1 MKKILNLIAFLVAM
15 TNTTTA
21 QNTAQPANLTIYDS
35 EGNLTDSYEFKYD
48 ANGNQIEE
56 TDFSSDELVGNMK
69 RYYSYTSDGKIQAV
83 VSHKMENGKWNV
95 YRKNQYSY
103 NAEGSLIG
111 ECSYQ
116 WINGTWIPFSKT
128 ELEYTEL
135 GYTKYSY
142 EWIDA
147 KWEVKFKDVHC
158 ISANGDFSTYYAH
171 KCSNFVLVSKS
182 LVGYNDAG
190 KDKLRQ
196 TWTVQNGDE
205 ENSVYGPRTSYEYD
219 ENGNLKSET
228 TLIYDALGRS
238 ENNYRMEYSYDENGR
253 NTSIESYVWNDEQW
267 VLDTIERYDYSE
279 TATCMNNINS
289 MVAKSSVKKVIDNGH
304 INIHVDGK
312 SYQLNG
318 TGGL

>member
-1 MKKILNLIAFLVAM
+1 MKKILNLIALLVAM
-15 TNTTTA
+15 TNTATA
-21 QNTAQPANLTIYDS
+21 QDTARPANMTIYDS

-56 TDFSSDELVGNMK
+56 TDFSSDELVGSIK
-69 RYYSYTSDGKIQAV
+69 RYYTYTSDGKILTV
-83 VSHKMENGKWNV
+83 VAHKMENGNWNV

-103 NAEGSLIG
+103 NADGSLAG

-116 WINGTWIPFSKT
+116 WSNGTWIPSSKT

-135 GYTKYSY
+135 GYTEYSY
-142 EWIDA
+142 DWTGD
-147 KWEVKFKDVHC
+147 KWDVKFKDVHC
-158 ISANGDFSTYYAH
+158 VSSNGDFSTYYIY
-171 KCSNFVLVSKS
+171 KGGSFVLISKS
-182 LVGYNDAG
+182 LVGYNDMG

-196 TWTVQNGDE
+196 TWTVQDGNE
-205 ENSVYGPRTSYEYD
+205 ESSVYGPRTSYEYD

-228 TLIYDALGRS
+228 ICIYDALDRS
-238 ENNYRMEYSYDENGR
+238 ENNFRTEYSYDENGR
-253 NTSIESYVWNDEQW
+253 NTSIESYVWNDGQW
-267 VLDTIERYDYSE
+267 VLDSVERYDYAE

-312 SYQLNG
+312 SFNLNG
-318 TGGL
+318 IED